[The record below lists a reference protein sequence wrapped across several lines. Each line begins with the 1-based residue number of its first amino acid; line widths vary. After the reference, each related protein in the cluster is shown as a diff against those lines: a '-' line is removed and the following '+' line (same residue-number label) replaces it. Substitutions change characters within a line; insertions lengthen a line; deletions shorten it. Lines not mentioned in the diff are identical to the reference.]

1 MITSFFRRFLAVG
14 LVLVTV
20 ASAAGAEPAIIA
32 KARARLA
39 PDAVLD
45 AVRTLHYVGTLEV
58 PDPADPTKSQT
69 ADLEI
74 FLEKPDR
81 QRIQIRN
88 QDALEVKVLDGYD
101 AWTRISNVK
110 DPNRWQQTLLAA
122 DQIKQLRADV
132 WQNLYFFR
140 GIESVGGRIE
150 EHGPATIEGVECEKL
165 SFVHSDQIV
174 YDRYFEI
181 ATGRLVYTGNDRNNI
196 REEGEIVAGGI
207 RFPKQIFITIQ
218 APDGQALRQRIT
230 FTKITVNEPLS
241 PDLFEMPVARAQ

>member
-1 MITSFFRRFLAVG
+1 MITSFFCRFLAVG
-14 LVLVTV
+14 SLLVAT
-20 ASAAGAEPAIIA
+20 AGAALAEPAILT
-32 KARARLA
+32 KARARLG

-45 AVRTLHYVGTLEV
+45 AVRTLHYVGTLEL
-58 PDPADPTKSQT
+58 PDPADPTQSKT
-69 ADLEI
+69 AGLEI

-81 QRIQIRN
+81 QRIQISN
-88 QDALEVKVLDGYD
+88 EEAVEVKVLDGYD
-101 AWTRISNVK
+101 AWTRLTNVK
-110 DPNRWQQTLLAA
+110 DPSRWEHTLLAA

-140 GIESVGGRIE
+140 GIEAVGGKIE
-150 EHGPATIEGVECEKL
+150 SHGPTTIEGLECEKL
-165 SFVHSDQIV
+165 SFVHSDEIV

-196 REEGEIVAGGI
+196 REEGELVSGGI
-207 RFPKQIFITIQ
+207 RFPKQILITIQ